1 MLLIGIQIVLLKIKK
16 NNMSIEEKEE
26 EYRSDTFGTPFR
38 NDIKMAF
45 S

>member
-1 MLLIGIQIVLLKIKK
+1 
-16 NNMSIEEKEE
+16 MSIEEKVE

-45 S
+45 SDIFNF